1 MTAPLGPDAGMDV
14 RPRPALPEAPRT
26 CPSCQHPMHVTT
38 LTCTDCGTR
47 IEGRFTLCRFCRLDP
62 STRQLLEGFL
72 RARGNVR
79 ELQREL
85 GVSYPTAR
93 TRLEQ
98 LWEQLGLDRET
109 PAVGESAEEIVALL
123 RTGQIDVGQAAE
135 RLRQRRG

>member
-1 MTAPLGPDAGMDV
+1 M
-14 RPRPALPEAPRT
+14 
-26 CPSCQHPMHVTT
+26 QVTT

-62 STRQLLEGFL
+62 PTRQLLEGFL

-93 TRLEQ
+93 VRLEQ
-98 LWEQLGLDRET
+98 LWDALGLERET
-109 PAVGESAEEIVALL
+109 PRTGESAEDIVALL
-123 RTGQIDVGQAAE
+123 REGRIGVGEAAE
-135 RLRQRRG
+135 RLRQRNG